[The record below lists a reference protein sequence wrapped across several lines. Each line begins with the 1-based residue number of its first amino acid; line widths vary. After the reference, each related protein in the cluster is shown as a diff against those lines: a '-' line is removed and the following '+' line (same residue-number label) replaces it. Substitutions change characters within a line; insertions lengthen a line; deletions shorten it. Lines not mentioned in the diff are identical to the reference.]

1 MSIRAGLP
9 MVLVPR
15 KSFLALTTNIA
26 GEFADYFIS
35 GIIRVVVWLAVAS
48 HIIPNVSE
56 VHRFWMGVPEKLR
69 H

>member
-1 MSIRAGLP
+1 MAVLP

-15 KSFLALTTNIA
+15 ESVLALTTNVA
-26 GEFADYFIS
+26 REFTDYFIS

-56 VHRFWMGVPEKLR
+56 VHRFWIGVPERLR

>member
-1 MSIRAGLP
+1 MAVLL
-9 MVLVPR
+9 MVLEPR
-15 KSFLALTTNIA
+15 RSVLALTTNVA

-35 GIIRVVVWLAVAS
+35 GIIRVVVRLAVAS

-56 VHRFWMGVPEKLR
+56 VHRFWIGVPERLR

>member
-1 MSIRAGLP
+1 

-15 KSFLALTTNIA
+15 RSVLAFTTNIA
-26 GEFADYFIS
+26 GEFTDYFIS
-35 GIIRVVVWLAVAS
+35 GIICVVVRLAVAS

-56 VHRFWMGVPEKLR
+56 VLPFWIGVPEKLR